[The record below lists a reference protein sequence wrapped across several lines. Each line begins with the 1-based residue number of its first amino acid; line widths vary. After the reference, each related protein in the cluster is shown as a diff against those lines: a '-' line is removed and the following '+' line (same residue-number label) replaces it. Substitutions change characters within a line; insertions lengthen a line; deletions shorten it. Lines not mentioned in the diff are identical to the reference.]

1 MEDALPS
8 PSHLTGGSQMDVSG
22 EVVVEPRQDAGHG
35 AKREPLHELQEQL
48 AREFVGVVPRE
59 AIDEAAKGALEEFVG
74 ARIRAFVPVLAWRRA
89 RGLLRGA
96 PIDQP
101 SRSS

>member
-1 MEDALPS
+1 
-8 PSHLTGGSQMDVSG
+8 MDVSG
-22 EVVVEPRQDAGHG
+22 HVAVEHRRDAGHG
-35 AKREPLHELQEQL
+35 IKREPLHELQEHL

-59 AIDEAAKGALEEFVG
+59 AIDEAAKSAFEEFEG

-89 RGLLRGA
+89 HGLLRA
-96 PIDQP
+96 

>member
-1 MEDALPS
+1 MPVHRR
-8 PSHLTGGSQMDVSG
+8 HLTGGNIQMDVSG
-22 EVVVEPRQDAGHG
+22 HVAVEHRRDTGHG
-35 AKREPLHELQEQL
+35 IKREPLHELQEQL

-59 AIDEAAKGALEEFVG
+59 AIDEAAKGAFEEFEG

-89 RGLLRGA
+89 RGLLRA
-96 PIDQP
+96 